1 MKANQ
6 TDQPKKEPFCGDFE
20 DESEYNVVP
29 FVCESSKAKV
39 NNQRLKSNRGF
50 NGKKKMNDFLYVDGH
65 KSSANNDAI

>member
-1 MKANQ
+1 MTQSAQRALQDFMKANQ

-39 NNQRLKSNRGF
+39 NN
-50 NGKKKMNDFLYVDGH
+50 
-65 KSSANNDAI
+65 